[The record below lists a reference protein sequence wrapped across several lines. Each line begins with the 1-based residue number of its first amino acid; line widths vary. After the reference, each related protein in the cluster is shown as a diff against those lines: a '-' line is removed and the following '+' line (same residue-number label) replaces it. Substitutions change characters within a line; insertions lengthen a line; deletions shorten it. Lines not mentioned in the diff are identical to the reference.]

1 MDLNTYVLAMA
12 IVAAAR
18 QQRSRQ
24 AVADPE
30 FIPFDFRYLKNPP
43 VNSSQPRQIG
53 RQRKAHNN
61 VSEAL
66 PA

>member
-1 MDLNTYVLAMA
+1 MELNAYGLAIA

-24 AVADPE
+24 AVADQE
-30 FIPFDFRYLKNPP
+30 FIPFDLRYLKDLA
-43 VNSSQPRQIG
+43 VNSSQPRQID
-53 RQRKAHNN
+53 RQRNSHNN

>member
-1 MDLNTYVLAMA
+1 MDLNAYGLAMA

-30 FIPFDFRYLKNPP
+30 FIPFDFRYLKDLP
-43 VNSSQPRQIG
+43 VNSSQPGQIG
-53 RQRKAHNN
+53 RQRKTRNN

>member
-1 MDLNTYVLAMA
+1 MELNAYGLAIA

-24 AVADPE
+24 AVPEPE
-30 FIPFDFRYLKNPP
+30 FTQFDFRYLRDLAI
-43 VNSSQPRQIG
+43 NSSQPRQIG
-53 RQRKAHNN
+53 RQRKAQNN